1 MTRGEPLEFSSA
13 ITCCQILPGF
23 DWRVCETFLTMYLGA
38 SQDQNIY
45 PTPHLRVLLRP
56 WKLFSATLYHC
67 LWWDPAPTKKG
78 SSLQTVERNRQ
89 GFHEYKQPSLL
100 ATLNATS
107 LIPWGAPPPLLWRVS
122 FSWGGGS
129 RGMSNG
135 LKLPET
141 LAFGSHLRIPP
152 CKFSRSLVWVQEEKN
167 SQNNDISGHILG
179 KQSKFFKPGKIVFLG
194 FRWKS
199 SKALLKHEHAD
210 SRAFYITIHLYV

>member
-122 FSWGGGS
+122 FSWGGAVGEWAMDWS
-129 RGMSNG
+129 Y
-135 LKLPET
+135 LKLLLLGVIWGSHPVNSQG
-141 LAFGSHLRIPP
+141 AWFGSKRRKTHRTMTSQVTFWVSSPN
-152 CKFSRSLVWVQEEKN
+152 FSNLERSYFWAFVEK
-167 SQNNDISGHILG
+167 
-179 KQSKFFKPGKIVFLG
+179 V
-194 FRWKS
+194 
-199 SKALLKHEHAD
+199 LKH
-210 SRAFYITIHLYV
+210 Y